1 VLVVDVC
8 LWCWMRSQGK
18 PDRHIRSFTARLMG
32 EQDLPSQEMSFT
44 GSSCVCSAMLSDRLS
59 VCCSV

>member
-1 VLVVDVC
+1 
-8 LWCWMRSQGK
+8 
-18 PDRHIRSFTARLMG
+18 LMG

-44 GSSCVCSAMLSDRLS
+44 GSSCVCSAMMSDRLS